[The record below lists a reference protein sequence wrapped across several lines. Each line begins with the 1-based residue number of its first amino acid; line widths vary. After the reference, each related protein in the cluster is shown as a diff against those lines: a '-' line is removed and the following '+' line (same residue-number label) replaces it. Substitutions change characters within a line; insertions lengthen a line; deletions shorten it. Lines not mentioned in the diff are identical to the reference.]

1 MKKEKLFTVGEFA
14 KAAGITIRTLRYYDK
29 IGLLKPCEYNKS
41 GYRLYNKRDF
51 GKLQNI
57 LTLKFIGLSL
67 EDIKYII
74 EKDISDENFKKSLEI
89 QKSIM
94 EQKIHHLNHVIRSI
108 DETIQMVNKNE
119 GLDWDKFIDIISIIN
134 IDNKWMEQYYNA
146 SNLRERIKIHELYST
161 NKEGWMEWYFKF
173 LNFNNK
179 KKVLELGC
187 GDATFWTKNLDKI
200 PEGLEITLTDF
211 SEGMLMDAMKNLE
224 KAKMKF
230 SFRVV
235 NIEEIPFDDNSFDI
249 IIANHMLYHAE
260 ELDKA
265 LSEIK
270 RVLKP
275 DGLFYASTVGK
286 GHMKEMRE
294 LVGNIDEEL
303 LNIESFNLT
312 KKFQLENAEDILK
325 DYFNHITLKRYEDSL
340 KLTDIEALINYIL
353 SMPGTIEESFDYKK
367 INDLKVLLK
376 DKITDKGYIYITKD
390 TGFFMCEK

>member
-1 MKKEKLFTVGEFA
+1 MCEEKLFTVGEFA
-14 KAAGITIRTLRYYDK
+14 KAAGTTIRTLRYYDK
-29 IGLLKPCEYNKS
+29 IGLLKPCEYNKA

-74 EKDISDENFKKSLEI
+74 EKDISDENFKKSLAI

-108 DETIQMVNKNE
+108 DETLQMVNKNE

-134 IDNKWMEQYYNA
+134 IDNKWIEQYYNA

-173 LNFNNK
+173 FNLNNK

-187 GDATFWTKNLDKI
+187 GDATLWAKNLNKI
-200 PEGLEITLTDF
+200 PKNLEITLTDF
-211 SEGMLMDAMKNLE
+211 SEGMLMDAIKNLE
-224 KAKMKF
+224 KSKVKF
-230 SFRVV
+230 NFRVV
-235 NIEEIPFDDNSFDI
+235 NAEEIPFEDNCFDI
-249 IIANHMLYHAE
+249 VMANHMLYHIE
-260 ELDKA
+260 DLDKA

-275 DGLFYASTVGK
+275 NGIFYASTVGK
-286 GHMKEMRE
+286 DHMKEMRE
-294 LVGNIDEEL
+294 LVGDIDEKIL
-303 LNIESFNLT
+303 SIKSFTLT
-312 KKFQLENAEDILK
+312 EKFRLENGENILK
-325 DYFNHITLKRYEDSL
+325 NYFNNVVLKRYDDSL
-340 KLTDIEALINYIL
+340 KLTDIEALINYIF
-353 SMPGTIEESFDYKK
+353 SMPGTIEESFDYKRLNK
-367 INDLKVLLK
+367 LKTLLK
-376 DKITDKGYIYITKD
+376 DKIKDKGYIYISKD
-390 TGFFMCEK
+390 TGFFMCKK